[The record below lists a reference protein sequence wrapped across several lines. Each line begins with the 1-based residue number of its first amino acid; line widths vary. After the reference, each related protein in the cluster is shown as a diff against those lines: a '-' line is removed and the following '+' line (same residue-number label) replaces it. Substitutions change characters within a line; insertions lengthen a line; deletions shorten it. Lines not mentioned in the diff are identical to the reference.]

1 MSSDTTVNATTA
13 NNMIGQLE
21 GTGNLP
27 SACGTNMGTCTSG
40 RNNSY
45 YMAGLAYDAHT
56 KDIRS
61 DLTGS
66 QTISTYWLD
75 VMEAQTYLSKNQ
87 YWLAAKYGGFTVPG
101 GFSPYAAGNGIGTLP
116 DTAWWTTTE
125 VTPGAADKRPDNYF
139 LANQADKMVDGLTK
153 AFAKIVSENDGAT
166 TTAFS
171 TPTAKVSTTD
181 GASYAASYEAK
192 TWSGIVT
199 GSSLTFAADGTPT
212 ATMKWDARAVL
223 DATLPANRK
232 IVTCCASTGAALPF
246 QAASLSAAT
255 LVARTDYAS
264 FASVPGVASQSAANY
279 VAYLR
284 GDRTQELGNGGV
296 YRQRPYLL
304 GDVSSSKAN
313 PVGAPSDALFR
324 RDESGLQ
331 RIQAQPIG
339 AQDGGLCGRQR
350 RHDAC
355 IRRHVARR

>member
-1 MSSDTTVNATTA
+1 MNATTA

-21 GTGNLP
+21 GSANLP

-75 VMEAQTYLSKNQ
+75 VMEGQTYQSKNQ
-87 YWLAAKYGGFTVPG
+87 YWLAAKYGGFVVPG
-101 GFSPYAAGNGIGTLP
+101 GFSPYAASNGTGTLP
-116 DTAWWTTTE
+116 NSAWWTTTE
-125 VTPGAADKRPDNYF
+125 LTPGGADKRPDNYF
-139 LANQADKMVDGLTK
+139 LANQADKMVDGLNK

-199 GSSLTFAADGTPT
+199 GSSLAFASDGTPT
-212 ATMKWDARAVL
+212 ATMRWDARALL

-232 IVTCCASTGAALPF
+232 IVTCCTSGGAALPF
-246 QAASLSAAT
+246 QAASLGCGHAGCAHGLRVVRHRAGCGLAIGGQLCGVPARRSNPGTGQRRRLSQAPVPARRRVRIQSESRWPTERALSTTRQIPGTAPSSAASRR
-255 LVARTDYAS
+255 ARPWSTW
-264 FASVPGVASQSAANY
+264 
-279 VAYLR
+279 
-284 GDRTQELGNGGV
+284 
-296 YRQRPYLL
+296 
-304 GDVSSSKAN
+304 
-313 PVGAPSDALFR
+313 APTTA
-324 RDESGLQ
+324 
-331 RIQAQPIG
+331 
-339 AQDGGLCGRQR
+339 
-350 RHDAC
+350 
-355 IRRHVARR
+355 